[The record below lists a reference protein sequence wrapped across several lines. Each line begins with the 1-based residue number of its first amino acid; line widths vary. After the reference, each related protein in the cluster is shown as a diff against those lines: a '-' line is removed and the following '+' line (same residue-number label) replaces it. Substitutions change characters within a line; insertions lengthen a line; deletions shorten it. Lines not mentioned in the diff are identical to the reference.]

1 MKLFAFLRRES
12 DDDVD
17 DREECPALIFRVT
30 MQTYSY
36 SVHERQVL
44 VKLLRRFV
52 GGSYRYDDLIAEFD
66 SKLVDCDVGIISE
79 EQFSCAV
86 SRFIDDNGRWKRP
99 LFDHFIPV
107 EDRSN
112 MFQCPELHL

>member
-30 MQTYSY
+30 MQTCSY
-36 SVHERQVL
+36 S
-44 VKLLRRFV
+44 
-52 GGSYRYDDLIAEFD
+52 YDDLIAEFD
-66 SKLVDCDVGIISE
+66 SKLVDCDVGIIISE

-99 LFDHFIPV
+99 LFDHFIPIEV
-107 EDRSN
+107 LSRVAATFLPRHDRSN
-112 MFQCPELHL
+112 MFHECPELHL